1 MKKGRL
7 KLHKVWIAD
16 DDEAI
21 RLVLEE
27 SLSSSGFETKTFS
40 SGEELIKELE
50 NTKPDLVITDVQMP
64 GMLGYDILKHINN
77 NFEDLPVIVM
87 TAFADMQAAIES
99 FGGGA
104 FEYIPKPF
112 DLEAA
117 IEIINRA
124 LETKPKTKGLKKNTK
139 LDIIG
144 ESPAMQEV
152 FRSIGK
158 LSNTIAT
165 VLIQGESGT
174 GKELIANSL
183 HKNSPRHDM
192 PFIALNMADIPK
204 ELVESELFGHEKGSF
219 TGAVD
224 QRIGR
229 FEQANGGTL
238 FLDEIGDMPLDS
250 QTRLLRVLSNKEFYR
265 VGGDKP
271 VKVDVRIIAATHQNL
286 NNLVSQKIFRED
298 LFYRLNV
305 IKIIVPPLKE
315 RKEDIEDLSKYFLKN
330 FASSLDEDL
339 RVLDDETKEIM
350 NKYDWPGNVRQLENV
365 CYWLTLM
372 SPSQN
377 VKVKDL
383 PNEVK
388 ELEIAD
394 MPSTSWEDGLQNWLK
409 NVSMN
414 IDSGLSEI
422 AITKIEKMLI
432 KTALE
437 RSNGKKND
445 AAQILG
451 WGRNT
456 LSKKMKEHGI

>member
-1 MKKGRL
+1 M
-7 KLHKVWIAD
+7 HKIWVAD

-27 SLSSSGFETKTFS
+27 SLSSSGFKTRSFS
-40 SGEELIKELE
+40 SADELVKSLE
-50 NTKPDLVITDVQMP
+50 SDQPDLIITDVQMP
-64 GMLGYDILKHINN
+64 GMLGYDLLKHINN
-77 NFEDLPVIVM
+77 NFEKIPVIIM
-87 TAFADMQAAIES
+87 TAFADMQAAVES

-112 DLEAA
+112 DLEDA
-117 IEIINRA
+117 IKIIERA
-124 LETKPKTKGLKKNTK
+124 LEERPKTNGLKKETK
-139 LDIIG
+139 VDIVG
-144 ESPAMQEV
+144 ESNAMQDV

-174 GKELIANSL
+174 GKELIAKSL

-224 QRIGR
+224 KRIGR

-265 VGGDKP
+265 VGGDRP
-271 VKVDVRIIAATHQNL
+271 IKVDVRIVAATHQNL
-286 NNLVSQKIFRED
+286 NNLVSQKNFRED

-305 IKIIVPPLKE
+305 IKIEVPPLRN
-315 RKEDIEDLSKYFLKN
+315 RKEDISDLSKFFLKN
-330 FASSLDEDL
+330 YSDSLDEDL
-339 RVLDDETKEIM
+339 RVITDEAMTSLSR
-350 NKYDWPGNVRQLENV
+350 YDWPGNVRQLENV

-372 SPSQN
+372 SPSQS
-377 VKVKDL
+377 VKVQDL
-383 PNEVK
+383 PTEVK
-388 ELEIAD
+388 EFEVTDI
-394 MPSTSWEDGLQNWLK
+394 PSTSWEDGMQNWLK

-422 AITKIEKMLI
+422 AISKIEKMLI
-432 KTALE
+432 RTALE
-437 RSNGKKND
+437 KSNGKKND

>member
-1 MKKGRL
+1 MRSQ
-7 KLHKVWIAD
+7 KLHKIWIAD

-21 RLVLEE
+21 RIVLEE
-27 SLSSSGFETKTFS
+27 TLNEAGFETKVFET
-40 SGEELIKELE
+40 GDGLVKQLE
-50 NTKPDLVITDVQMP
+50 SESPDLIITDIQMP
-64 GMLGYDILKHINN
+64 GMLGYDVLKHINN

-87 TAFADMQAAIES
+87 TAFADMQAAVES

-112 DLEAA
+112 DLEEA
-117 IEIINRA
+117 IQIVERA
-124 LETKPKTKGLKKNTK
+124 LEDKPKTKGLKKDNK

-144 ESPAMQEV
+144 ESQAMQNV
-152 FRSIGK
+152 YRAIGK

-174 GKELIANSL
+174 GKELIAKSL

-224 QRIGR
+224 KRVGR

-271 VKVDVRIIAATHQNL
+271 IKVDVRIIAATHQNL
-286 NNLVSQKIFRED
+286 NNLVSQKHFRED

-305 IKIIVPPLKE
+305 IKIDVPPMKD
-315 RKEDIEDLSKYFLKN
+315 RKEDIDDLSKYFLKN
-330 FASSLDEDL
+330 YSDSLDEDL
-339 RVLDDETKEIM
+339 RVLSEDAKNIM
-350 NKYDWPGNVRQLENV
+350 MKYDWPGNVRQLENV

-372 SPSQN
+372 SPNQN
-377 VKVKDL
+377 VKAQDL
-383 PNEVK
+383 PTEVK
-388 ELEIAD
+388 EYEMVD
-394 MPSTSWEDGLQNWLK
+394 VPSSSWEDGMKNWLK
-409 NVSMN
+409 NVSLN

>member
-1 MKKGRL
+1 MRSQ
-7 KLHKVWIAD
+7 KLHKIWIAD

-21 RLVLEE
+21 RIILEE
-27 SLSSSGFETKTFS
+27 SLNEAGFKTKVFETGDGLVKQ
-40 SGEELIKELE
+40 LE
-50 NTKPDLVITDVQMP
+50 TESPDLIITDIQMP
-64 GMLGYDILKHINN
+64 GMLGYDVLKHINN

-87 TAFADMQAAIES
+87 TAFADMQAAVES

-112 DLEAA
+112 DLEEA
-117 IEIINRA
+117 IQIVKRA
-124 LETKPKTKGLKKNTK
+124 LEDKPKTKGLKKDNK

-144 ESPAMQEV
+144 ESQAMQNV
-152 FRSIGK
+152 YRAIGK

-174 GKELIANSL
+174 GKELIAKSL

-224 QRIGR
+224 KRVGR

-271 VKVDVRIIAATHQNL
+271 IKVDVRIIAATHQNL
-286 NNLVSQKIFRED
+286 NNLVSQKHFRED

-305 IKIIVPPLKE
+305 IKIDVPPMKD
-315 RKEDIEDLSKYFLKN
+315 RKEDIDDLSKYFLKN
-330 FASSLDEDL
+330 YSDSLDEDL
-339 RVLDDETKEIM
+339 RVLSEDAKNIM
-350 NKYDWPGNVRQLENV
+350 IKYDWPGNVRQLENV

-372 SPSQN
+372 SPNQN
-377 VKVKDL
+377 VKAQDL
-383 PNEVK
+383 PTEVK
-388 ELEIAD
+388 EYEMID
-394 MPSTSWEDGLQNWLK
+394 VPSSSWEDGMKNWLK
-409 NVSMN
+409 NVSLN

-422 AITKIEKMLI
+422 AISKIEKMLI

>member
-1 MKKGRL
+1 MRSQ
-7 KLHKVWIAD
+7 KLHKIWIAD

-21 RLVLEE
+21 RIVLEE
-27 SLSSSGFETKTFS
+27 TLNEAGFETKVFDT
-40 SGEELIKELE
+40 GDGLVKQLE
-50 NTKPDLVITDVQMP
+50 SESPDLIITDIQMP

-87 TAFADMQAAIES
+87 TAFADMQAAVES

-112 DLEAA
+112 DLEEALQ
-117 IEIINRA
+117 IVERA
-124 LETKPKTKGLKKNTK
+124 LEDKPKTKGLKKDNK

-144 ESPAMQEV
+144 ESQAMQNV
-152 FRSIGK
+152 YRAIGK

-174 GKELIANSL
+174 GKELIAKSL

-224 QRIGR
+224 KRVGR

-271 VKVDVRIIAATHQNL
+271 IKVDVRIIAATHQNL
-286 NNLVSQKIFRED
+286 YNLVSQKHFRED

-305 IKIIVPPLKE
+305 IKIDVPPMKD
-315 RKEDIEDLSKYFLKN
+315 RKEDIDDLSKYFLKN
-330 FASSLDEDL
+330 YSDSLDEDL
-339 RVLDDETKEIM
+339 RVLSEDAKNIM
-350 NKYDWPGNVRQLENV
+350 MKYDWPGNVRQLENV

-372 SPSQN
+372 SPNQN
-377 VKVKDL
+377 VKAQDL
-383 PNEVK
+383 PTEVK
-388 ELEIAD
+388 EYEIVD
-394 MPSTSWEDGLQNWLK
+394 VPSSSWEDGMKNWLK
-409 NVSMN
+409 NVSLN

>member
-1 MKKGRL
+1 M
-7 KLHKVWIAD
+7 HKIWIAD

-21 RLVLEE
+21 RIVLEE
-27 SLSSSGFETKTFS
+27 TLNEAGFETKVFET
-40 SGEELIKELE
+40 GDGLVKQLE
-50 NTKPDLVITDVQMP
+50 SESPDLIITDIQMP
-64 GMLGYDILKHINN
+64 GMLGYDVLKHINN

-87 TAFADMQAAIES
+87 TAFADMQAAVES

-112 DLEAA
+112 DLEEA
-117 IEIINRA
+117 IQIVKRA
-124 LETKPKTKGLKKNTK
+124 LEDKPKTKGLKKDNK

-144 ESPAMQEV
+144 ESQAMQNV
-152 FRSIGK
+152 YRAIGK

-174 GKELIANSL
+174 GKELIAKSL

-224 QRIGR
+224 KRVGR

-271 VKVDVRIIAATHQNL
+271 IKVDVRIIAATHQNL
-286 NNLVSQKIFRED
+286 NNLVSQKHFRED

-305 IKIIVPPLKE
+305 IKIDVPPMKE
-315 RKEDIEDLSKYFLKN
+315 RKEDIDDLSKYFLKN
-330 FASSLDEDL
+330 YSDSLDEDL
-339 RVLDDETKEIM
+339 RVLSEDAKNIM
-350 NKYDWPGNVRQLENV
+350 MKYDWPGNVRQLENV

-372 SPSQN
+372 SPNQN
-377 VKVKDL
+377 VKAQDL
-383 PNEVK
+383 PTEVK
-388 ELEIAD
+388 EYEMVD
-394 MPSTSWEDGLQNWLK
+394 VPSSSWEDGMKNWLK
-409 NVSMN
+409 NVSLN
-414 IDSGLSEI
+414 IDSGLSDI

-451 WGRNT
+451 WRRNT

>member
-1 MKKGRL
+1 MRSQ
-7 KLHKVWIAD
+7 KLHKIWIAD

-21 RLVLEE
+21 RIILEE
-27 SLSSSGFETKTFS
+27 SLNEAGFKTKVFETGDGLVKQ
-40 SGEELIKELE
+40 LE
-50 NTKPDLVITDVQMP
+50 TESPDLIITDIQMP
-64 GMLGYDILKHINN
+64 GMLGYDVLKHINN

-87 TAFADMQAAIES
+87 TAFADMQAAVES

-112 DLEAA
+112 DLEEA
-117 IEIINRA
+117 IQIVERA
-124 LETKPKTKGLKKNTK
+124 LEDKPKTKGLKKDNK

-144 ESPAMQEV
+144 ESQAMQNV
-152 FRSIGK
+152 YRAIGK

-174 GKELIANSL
+174 GKELIAKSL

-224 QRIGR
+224 KRVGR

-271 VKVDVRIIAATHQNL
+271 IKVDVRIIAATHQNL
-286 NNLVSQKIFRED
+286 NNLVSQKHFRED

-305 IKIIVPPLKE
+305 IKIDVPPMKD
-315 RKEDIEDLSKYFLKN
+315 RKEDIDDLSKYFLKN
-330 FASSLDEDL
+330 YSDSLDEDL
-339 RVLDDETKEIM
+339 RVLSEDAKNIM
-350 NKYDWPGNVRQLENV
+350 MKYDWPGNVRQLENV

-372 SPSQN
+372 SPNQN
-377 VKVKDL
+377 VKAQDL
-383 PNEVK
+383 PTEVK
-388 ELEIAD
+388 EYEVID
-394 MPSTSWEDGLQNWLK
+394 VPSSSWEDGMKNWLK
-409 NVSMN
+409 NVSLN

-422 AITKIEKMLI
+422 AISKIEKMLI

>member
-1 MKKGRL
+1 M
-7 KLHKVWIAD
+7 HKIWIAD

-21 RLVLEE
+21 RIVLEE
-27 SLSSSGFETKTFS
+27 SLNEAGFKTKVFETGDGLVKQ
-40 SGEELIKELE
+40 LE
-50 NTKPDLVITDVQMP
+50 TESPDLIITDIQMP
-64 GMLGYDILKHINN
+64 GMLGYDVLKHINN

-104 FEYIPKPF
+104 FEYVPKPF
-112 DLEAA
+112 DLEEA
-117 IEIINRA
+117 IQIVERA
-124 LETKPKTKGLKKNTK
+124 LEDKPKTKGLKKDNK

-144 ESPAMQEV
+144 ESQAMQNV
-152 FRSIGK
+152 YRAIGK

-174 GKELIANSL
+174 GKELIAKSL

-224 QRIGR
+224 KRVGR

-271 VKVDVRIIAATHQNL
+271 IKVDVRIIAATHQNL
-286 NNLVSQKIFRED
+286 NNLVSQKHFRED

-305 IKIIVPPLKE
+305 IKIDVPPMKE
-315 RKEDIEDLSKYFLKN
+315 RKEDIDDLSKYFLKN
-330 FASSLDEDL
+330 YSDSLDEDL
-339 RVLDDETKEIM
+339 RVLSEDAKNIM
-350 NKYDWPGNVRQLENV
+350 MKYDWPGNVRQLENV

-372 SPSQN
+372 SPNQN
-377 VKVKDL
+377 VKAQDL
-383 PNEVK
+383 PTEVK
-388 ELEIAD
+388 EYEVID
-394 MPSTSWEDGLQNWLK
+394 VPSSSWEDGMKNWLK
-409 NVSMN
+409 NVSLN

>member
-1 MKKGRL
+1 MRSQ
-7 KLHKVWIAD
+7 KLHKIWIAD

-21 RLVLEE
+21 RIVLEE
-27 SLSSSGFETKTFS
+27 TLNEAGFETQVFENGDGLVKQ
-40 SGEELIKELE
+40 LE
-50 NTKPDLVITDVQMP
+50 SESPDLIITDIQMP
-64 GMLGYDILKHINN
+64 GMLGYDVLKHINN

-87 TAFADMQAAIES
+87 TAFADMQAAVES

-112 DLEAA
+112 DLEEA
-117 IEIINRA
+117 IQIVERA
-124 LETKPKTKGLKKNTK
+124 LEDKPKTKGLKKDNK

-144 ESPAMQEV
+144 ESQAMQNV
-152 FRSIGK
+152 YRAIGK

-174 GKELIANSL
+174 GKELIAKSL

-224 QRIGR
+224 KRVGR

-271 VKVDVRIIAATHQNL
+271 IKVDVRIIAATHQNL
-286 NNLVSQKIFRED
+286 NNLVSQKHFRED

-305 IKIIVPPLKE
+305 IKIDVPPMKD
-315 RKEDIEDLSKYFLKN
+315 RKEDIDDLSKYFLKN
-330 FASSLDEDL
+330 YSDSLDEDL
-339 RVLDDETKEIM
+339 RVLSEDAKNIM
-350 NKYDWPGNVRQLENV
+350 MKYDWPGNVRQLENV

-372 SPSQN
+372 SPNQN
-377 VKVKDL
+377 VKAQDL
-383 PNEVK
+383 PTEVK
-388 ELEIAD
+388 EYEMVD
-394 MPSTSWEDGLQNWLK
+394 VPSSSWEDGMKNWLK
-409 NVSMN
+409 NVSLN

>member
-1 MKKGRL
+1 MRSQ
-7 KLHKVWIAD
+7 KLHKIWIAD

-21 RLVLEE
+21 RIVLEE
-27 SLSSSGFETKTFS
+27 TLNEAGFETKVFE
-40 SGEELIKELE
+40 SGDGLVKQLE
-50 NTKPDLVITDVQMP
+50 SESPDLIITDIQMP
-64 GMLGYDILKHINN
+64 GMLGYDVLKHINN

-87 TAFADMQAAIES
+87 TAFADMQAAVES

-112 DLEAA
+112 DLEEA
-117 IEIINRA
+117 IQIVERA
-124 LETKPKTKGLKKNTK
+124 LEDKPKTKGLKKDNK

-144 ESPAMQEV
+144 ESQAMQNV
-152 FRSIGK
+152 YRAIGK

-174 GKELIANSL
+174 GKELIAKSL

-224 QRIGR
+224 KRVGR

-271 VKVDVRIIAATHQNL
+271 IKVDVRIIAATHQNL
-286 NNLVSQKIFRED
+286 NNLVSQKHFRED

-305 IKIIVPPLKE
+305 IKIDVPPMKE
-315 RKEDIEDLSKYFLKN
+315 RKEDIDDLSKYFLKN
-330 FASSLDEDL
+330 YSDSLDEDL
-339 RVLDDETKEIM
+339 RVLSEDAKNIM
-350 NKYDWPGNVRQLENV
+350 MKYDWPGNVRQLENV

-372 SPSQN
+372 SPNQN
-377 VKVKDL
+377 VKAQDL
-383 PNEVK
+383 PTEVK
-388 ELEIAD
+388 EYEMVD
-394 MPSTSWEDGLQNWLK
+394 VPSSSWEDGMKNWLK
-409 NVSMN
+409 NVSLN

-422 AITKIEKMLI
+422 AISKIEKMLI

>member
-1 MKKGRL
+1 MRSQ
-7 KLHKVWIAD
+7 KLHKIWIAD

-21 RLVLEE
+21 RIVLEE
-27 SLSSSGFETKTFS
+27 TLSEAGYETKVFETGDGLVKQLE
-40 SGEELIKELE
+40 SGS
-50 NTKPDLVITDVQMP
+50 PDLIITDIQMP
-64 GMLGYDILKHINN
+64 GMLGYDVLKHINN

-87 TAFADMQAAIES
+87 TAFADMQAAVES

-112 DLEAA
+112 DLEEALQ
-117 IEIINRA
+117 IVERA
-124 LETKPKTKGLKKNTK
+124 LEDKPKTKGLKKDNK

-144 ESPAMQEV
+144 ESQAMQNV
-152 FRSIGK
+152 YRAIGK

-174 GKELIANSL
+174 GKELIAKSL

-224 QRIGR
+224 KRVGR

-271 VKVDVRIIAATHQNL
+271 IKVDVRIIAATHQNL
-286 NNLVSQKIFRED
+286 NNLVSQKHFRED

-305 IKIIVPPLKE
+305 IKIDVPPMKD
-315 RKEDIEDLSKYFLKN
+315 RKEDIDDLSKYFLKN
-330 FASSLDEDL
+330 YSDSLDEDL
-339 RVLDDETKEIM
+339 RVLSEDAKNIM
-350 NKYDWPGNVRQLENV
+350 MKYDWPGNVRQLENV

-372 SPSQN
+372 SPNQN
-377 VKVKDL
+377 VKAQDL
-383 PNEVK
+383 PTEVK
-388 ELEIAD
+388 EYEMVD
-394 MPSTSWEDGLQNWLK
+394 VPSSSWEDGMKNWLK
-409 NVSMN
+409 NVSLN

>member
-1 MKKGRL
+1 
-7 KLHKVWIAD
+7 LHKIWIAD

-21 RLVLEE
+21 RIVLEE
-27 SLSSSGFETKTFS
+27 TLNEAGFETKVFET
-40 SGEELIKELE
+40 GDGLVKQLE
-50 NTKPDLVITDVQMP
+50 SESPDLIITDIQMP
-64 GMLGYDILKHINN
+64 GMLGYDVLKHINN

-87 TAFADMQAAIES
+87 TAYADMQAAVES

-112 DLEAA
+112 DLEEA
-117 IEIINRA
+117 IQIVERA
-124 LETKPKTKGLKKNTK
+124 LEEKPKTKGLKKDNK

-144 ESPAMQEV
+144 ESQAMQNV
-152 FRSIGK
+152 YRAIGK

-174 GKELIANSL
+174 GKELIAKSL

-224 QRIGR
+224 KRVGR

-271 VKVDVRIIAATHQNL
+271 IKVDVRIIAATHQNL
-286 NNLVSQKIFRED
+286 NNLVSQKHFRED

-305 IKIIVPPLKE
+305 IKIDVPPMKD
-315 RKEDIEDLSKYFLKN
+315 RKEDIDDLSKYFLKN
-330 FASSLDEDL
+330 YSDSLDEDL
-339 RVLDDETKEIM
+339 RVLSEDAKNIM
-350 NKYDWPGNVRQLENV
+350 MKYDWPGNVRQLENV

-372 SPSQN
+372 SPNQN
-377 VKVKDL
+377 VKAQDL
-383 PNEVK
+383 PTEVK
-388 ELEIAD
+388 EYEMVD
-394 MPSTSWEDGLQNWLK
+394 VPSSSWEDGMKNWLK
-409 NVSMN
+409 NVSLN

>member
-1 MKKGRL
+1 M
-7 KLHKVWIAD
+7 HSIWIAD

-27 SLSSSGFETKTFS
+27 SLSSSGFKTESFP
-40 SGEELIKELE
+40 SGEELIKRLE
-50 NTKPDLVITDVQMP
+50 QDKPDLIITDVQMP
-64 GMLGYDILKHINN
+64 GMLGYDLLKHINN
-77 NFEDLPVIVM
+77 NFDDLPVIVM
-87 TAFADMQAAIES
+87 TAFADMQAAVES

-104 FEYIPKPF
+104 FEYLPKPF
-112 DLEAA
+112 DLEEATK
-117 IEIINRA
+117 IVERA
-124 LETKPKTKGLKKNTK
+124 LEEKPKTKGLKLDNK

-144 ESPAMQEV
+144 ESQAMQNV
-152 FRSIGK
+152 FRAIGK
-158 LSNTIAT
+158 LSSTIAT

-174 GKELIANSL
+174 GKELIAKSL

-224 QRIGR
+224 KRTGR

-271 VKVDVRIIAATHQNL
+271 IKVDVRIIAATHQNL
-286 NNLVSQKIFRED
+286 NNLVSQKNFRED

-305 IKIIVPPLKE
+305 IKIEVPSLRE
-315 RKEDIEDLSKYFLKN
+315 RKEDVEDLSKYFLKN
-330 FASSLDEDL
+330 YSDSLDEDL
-339 RVLDDETKEIM
+339 RVISDEALNALM
-350 NKYDWPGNVRQLENV
+350 KYDWPGNVRQLENV

-377 VKVKDL
+377 VKVQDL
-383 PNEVK
+383 PTEVK
-388 ELEIAD
+388 EFEVTDI
-394 MPSTSWEDGLQNWLK
+394 PSSSWEDGMQNWLK

-414 IDSGLSEI
+414 IESGLSEI

-432 KTALE
+432 RTALE

>member
-21 RLVLEE
+21 RVVLEE

-77 NFEDLPVIVM
+77 NFDDLPVIVM

-305 IKIIVPPLKE
+305 IKISVPPLKE

>member
-1 MKKGRL
+1 M
-7 KLHKVWIAD
+7 HKIWIAD

-21 RLVLEE
+21 RIVLEE
-27 SLSSSGFETKTFS
+27 TLNEAGFETQVFETGDGLVKQ
-40 SGEELIKELE
+40 LE
-50 NTKPDLVITDVQMP
+50 SESPDLIITDIQMP
-64 GMLGYDILKHINN
+64 GMLGYDVLKHINN

-87 TAFADMQAAIES
+87 TAFADMQAAVES

-112 DLEAA
+112 DLEEALQ
-117 IEIINRA
+117 IVERA
-124 LETKPKTKGLKKNTK
+124 LEDKPKTKGLKKDNK

-144 ESPAMQEV
+144 ESQAMQNV
-152 FRSIGK
+152 YRAIGK

-174 GKELIANSL
+174 GKELIAKSL

-224 QRIGR
+224 KRVGR

-271 VKVDVRIIAATHQNL
+271 IKVDVRIIAATHQNL
-286 NNLVSQKIFRED
+286 SNLVSQKHFRED

-305 IKIIVPPLKE
+305 IKIDVPPMKD
-315 RKEDIEDLSKYFLKN
+315 RKEDIDDLSKYFLKN
-330 FASSLDEDL
+330 YSDSLDEDL
-339 RVLDDETKEIM
+339 RVLSEDAKNIM
-350 NKYDWPGNVRQLENV
+350 MKYDWPGNVRQLENV

-372 SPSQN
+372 SPNQN
-377 VKVKDL
+377 VKAQDL
-383 PNEVK
+383 PTEVK
-388 ELEIAD
+388 EYEMVD
-394 MPSTSWEDGLQNWLK
+394 VPSSSWEDGMKNWLK
-409 NVSMN
+409 NVSLN

>member
-1 MKKGRL
+1 M
-7 KLHKVWIAD
+7 HKIWIAD

-21 RLVLEE
+21 RIVLEE
-27 SLSSSGFETKTFS
+27 TLNEAGFETKVFET
-40 SGEELIKELE
+40 GDGLVKQLE
-50 NTKPDLVITDVQMP
+50 SESPDLIITDIQMP
-64 GMLGYDILKHINN
+64 GMLGYDVLKHINN

-87 TAFADMQAAIES
+87 TAFADMQAAVES

-112 DLEAA
+112 DLEEA
-117 IEIINRA
+117 IQIVKRA
-124 LETKPKTKGLKKNTK
+124 LEDKPKTKGLKKDNK

-144 ESPAMQEV
+144 ESQAMQNV
-152 FRSIGK
+152 YRAIGK

-174 GKELIANSL
+174 GKELIAKSL

-224 QRIGR
+224 KRVGR

-271 VKVDVRIIAATHQNL
+271 IKVDVRIIAATHQNL
-286 NNLVSQKIFRED
+286 NNLVSQKHFRED

-305 IKIIVPPLKE
+305 IKIDVPPMKD
-315 RKEDIEDLSKYFLKN
+315 RKEDIDDLSKYFLKN
-330 FASSLDEDL
+330 YSDSLDEDL
-339 RVLDDETKEIM
+339 RVLSEDAKNIM
-350 NKYDWPGNVRQLENV
+350 MKYDWPGNVRQLENV

-372 SPSQN
+372 SPNQN
-377 VKVKDL
+377 VKAQDL
-383 PNEVK
+383 PTEVK
-388 ELEIAD
+388 EYEMVD
-394 MPSTSWEDGLQNWLK
+394 VPSSSWEDGMKNWLK
-409 NVSMN
+409 NVSLN

>member
-1 MKKGRL
+1 
-7 KLHKVWIAD
+7 LHNIWIAD

-27 SLSSSGFETKTFS
+27 SLSTAGFKTKSFTTADDLVS
-40 SGEELIKELE
+40 ELE
-50 NTKPDLVITDVQMP
+50 NSEPDLIITDVQMP
-64 GMLGYDILKHINN
+64 GMLGYDLLKHINN
-77 NFEDLPVIVM
+77 NYEDIPVIIM
-87 TAFADMQAAIES
+87 TAFADMQAAVDS

-104 FEYIPKPF
+104 FEYMPKPF
-112 DLEAA
+112 NLEDA
-117 IEIINRA
+117 IKIVERA
-124 LETKPKTKGLKKNTK
+124 LEEKPKTKGLKKDTK

-144 ESPAMQEV
+144 ESQAMQNV
-152 FRSIGK
+152 FRAIGK

-174 GKELIANSL
+174 GKELIAKSL

-224 QRIGR
+224 KRIGR

-271 VKVDVRIIAATHQNL
+271 IKVDVRIIAATHQNL
-286 NNLVSQKIFRED
+286 NNLVSQKKFRED

-305 IKIIVPPLKE
+305 IKIEVPPLRE
-315 RKEDIEDLSKYFLKN
+315 RKDDIEELCRFFLKN
-330 FASSLDEDL
+330 YSDSLDEEL
-339 RVLDDETKEIM
+339 RVLSDDAK
-350 NKYDWPGNVRQLENV
+350 NLLQKYDWPGNVRQLENV

-372 SPSQN
+372 TPTQS
-377 VKVKDL
+377 VKAQDL
-383 PNEVK
+383 PTEIK
-388 ELEIAD
+388 EFEITD
-394 MPSTSWEDGLQNWLK
+394 IPTSSWEDGMQNWLK

>member
-1 MKKGRL
+1 M
-7 KLHKVWIAD
+7 HKIWIAD

-21 RLVLEE
+21 RIVLEE
-27 SLSSSGFETKTFS
+27 TLNEAGFKTQVFKT
-40 SGEELIKELE
+40 GDGLVKKLE
-50 NTKPDLVITDVQMP
+50 SESPDLIITDIQMP
-64 GMLGYDILKHINN
+64 GMLGYDVLKHINN

-87 TAFADMQAAIES
+87 TAFADMQAAVES

-112 DLEAA
+112 DLEEALQ
-117 IEIINRA
+117 IVERA
-124 LETKPKTKGLKKNTK
+124 LEDKPKTKGLKKDNK

-144 ESPAMQEV
+144 ESQAMQNV
-152 FRSIGK
+152 YRAIGK

-174 GKELIANSL
+174 GKELIAKSL

-224 QRIGR
+224 KRVGR

-271 VKVDVRIIAATHQNL
+271 IKVDVRIIAATHQNL
-286 NNLVSQKIFRED
+286 SNLVSQKHFRED

-305 IKIIVPPLKE
+305 IKIDVPPMKD
-315 RKEDIEDLSKYFLKN
+315 RKEDIDDLSKYFLKN
-330 FASSLDEDL
+330 YSDSLDEDL
-339 RVLDDETKEIM
+339 RVLSEDAKNIM
-350 NKYDWPGNVRQLENV
+350 MKYDWPGNVRQLENV

-372 SPSQN
+372 SPNQN
-377 VKVKDL
+377 VKAQDL
-383 PNEVK
+383 PTEVK
-388 ELEIAD
+388 EYEMVD
-394 MPSTSWEDGLQNWLK
+394 VPSSSWEDGMKNWLK
-409 NVSMN
+409 NVSLN

>member
-1 MKKGRL
+1 MRSQ
-7 KLHKVWIAD
+7 KLHKIWIAD

-21 RLVLEE
+21 RIVLEE
-27 SLSSSGFETKTFS
+27 TLNEAGFETQVFETGDGLVKQ
-40 SGEELIKELE
+40 LE
-50 NTKPDLVITDVQMP
+50 SESPDLIITDIQMP
-64 GMLGYDILKHINN
+64 GMLGYDVLKHINN

-87 TAFADMQAAIES
+87 TAFADMQAAVES

-112 DLEAA
+112 DLEEA
-117 IEIINRA
+117 IQIVERA
-124 LETKPKTKGLKKNTK
+124 LEDKPKTKGLKKDNK

-144 ESPAMQEV
+144 ESQAMQNV
-152 FRSIGK
+152 YRAIGK

-174 GKELIANSL
+174 GKELIAKSL

-224 QRIGR
+224 KRVGR

-271 VKVDVRIIAATHQNL
+271 IKVDVRIIAATHQNL
-286 NNLVSQKIFRED
+286 NNLVSQKHFRED

-305 IKIIVPPLKE
+305 IKIDVPPMKD
-315 RKEDIEDLSKYFLKN
+315 RKEDIDDLSKYFLKN
-330 FASSLDEDL
+330 YSDSLDEDL
-339 RVLDDETKEIM
+339 RVLSEDAKNIM
-350 NKYDWPGNVRQLENV
+350 MKYDWPGNVRQLENV

-372 SPSQN
+372 SPNQN
-377 VKVKDL
+377 VKAQDL
-383 PNEVK
+383 PTEVK
-388 ELEIAD
+388 EYEMVD
-394 MPSTSWEDGLQNWLK
+394 VPSSSWEDGMKNWLK
-409 NVSMN
+409 NVSLN

>member
-1 MKKGRL
+1 MRSQ
-7 KLHKVWIAD
+7 KLHKIWIAD

-21 RLVLEE
+21 RIVLEE
-27 SLSSSGFETKTFS
+27 TLNEAGFETQVFKT
-40 SGEELIKELE
+40 GDGLVKQLE
-50 NTKPDLVITDVQMP
+50 SESPDLIITDIQMP
-64 GMLGYDILKHINN
+64 GMLGYDVLKHINN

-87 TAFADMQAAIES
+87 TAFADMQAAVES

-112 DLEAA
+112 DLEEALQI
-117 IEIINRA
+117 IERA
-124 LETKPKTKGLKKNTK
+124 LEDKPKTKGLKKDNK

-144 ESPAMQEV
+144 ESQAMQNV
-152 FRSIGK
+152 YRAIGK

-174 GKELIANSL
+174 GKELIAKSL

-224 QRIGR
+224 KRVGR

-271 VKVDVRIIAATHQNL
+271 IKVDVRIIAATHQNL
-286 NNLVSQKIFRED
+286 SNLVSQKHFRED

-305 IKIIVPPLKE
+305 IKIDVPPMKD
-315 RKEDIEDLSKYFLKN
+315 RKEDIDDLSKYFLKN
-330 FASSLDEDL
+330 YSDSLDEDL
-339 RVLDDETKEIM
+339 RVLSEDAKNIM
-350 NKYDWPGNVRQLENV
+350 MKYDWPGNVRQLENV

-372 SPSQN
+372 SPNQN
-377 VKVKDL
+377 VKAQDL
-383 PNEVK
+383 PTEVK
-388 ELEIAD
+388 EYEMVD
-394 MPSTSWEDGLQNWLK
+394 VPSSSWEDGMKNWLK
-409 NVSMN
+409 NVSLN
-414 IDSGLSEI
+414 VDSRLSEI

>member
-1 MKKGRL
+1 M
-7 KLHKVWIAD
+7 HNIWIAD

-27 SLSSSGFETKTFS
+27 SFSSSGFKTESFS
-40 SGEELIKELE
+40 SGEELIKRLE
-50 NTKPDLVITDVQMP
+50 QDKPDLIITDVQMP
-64 GMLGYDILKHINN
+64 GMLGYDLLKHINN
-77 NFEDLPVIVM
+77 NFDDLPVIIM
-87 TAFADMQAAIES
+87 TAFADMQAAVES
-99 FGGGA
+99 FGSGA
-104 FEYIPKPF
+104 FEYLPKPF
-112 DLEAA
+112 DLEEATR
-117 IEIINRA
+117 IVERA
-124 LETKPKTKGLKKNTK
+124 LEEKPRTKGLKTDSKF
-139 LDIIG
+139 DIIG
-144 ESPAMQEV
+144 ESQAMQNV
-152 FRSIGK
+152 FRAIGK
-158 LSNTIAT
+158 LSSTIAT

-174 GKELIANSL
+174 GKELIAKSL

-224 QRIGR
+224 KRIGR

-271 VKVDVRIIAATHQNL
+271 IKVDVRIIAATHQNL
-286 NNLVSQKIFRED
+286 NNLVSQKNFRED

-305 IKIIVPPLKE
+305 IKIEVPSLRE
-315 RKEDIEDLSKYFLKN
+315 RKEDVEDLSKYFLKN
-330 FASSLDEDL
+330 YSDSLDEDL
-339 RVLDDETKEIM
+339 RVVSDEALNALM
-350 NKYDWPGNVRQLENV
+350 KYDWPGNVRQLENV

-377 VKVKDL
+377 VKVHDL
-383 PNEVK
+383 PTEVK
-388 ELEIAD
+388 EFEVTDI
-394 MPSTSWEDGLQNWLK
+394 PSSSWEDGMQNWLK

-414 IDSGLSEI
+414 IESGLSEI

-432 KTALE
+432 RTALE